1 MIKKDVLITIKGT
14 QTVDGEKDT
23 TELFTQGIFYKKD
36 GCFYITYDESET
48 TGFAGNK
55 TTLKVDGNEKVIFM
69 RGPATR
75 SHLIVE
81 KGKRNIGHYGTEAGD
96 VAIGVST
103 KEIDSKLCENGG
115 ELYFS
120 YSLDINQT
128 YVSDNEVY
136 INIKDS
142 N

>member
-1 MIKKDVLITIKGT
+1 MIKKDVFITIRGT
-14 QTVDGEKDT
+14 QEADGEKDT
-23 TELFTQGIFYKKD
+23 TELYTQGQFYKKD
-36 GCFYITYDESET
+36 SAFYIAYDESEA

-55 TTLKVDGNEKVIFM
+55 TTLKIDGNEKVVFM

-81 KGKRNIGHYGTEAGD
+81 SGKRNIGHYGTEMGD
-96 VAIGVST
+96 IAIGVSA
-103 KEIDSKLCENGG
+103 KKIDSKLNENGG

-128 YVSDNEVY
+128 HVSDNEIY
-136 INIKDS
+136 INIKE

>member
-1 MIKKDVLITIKGT
+1 MIKKDVFITIKGT
-14 QTVDGEKDT
+14 QEADGEKDT
-23 TELFTQGIFYKKD
+23 TELFTQGQFYHKD
-36 GCFYITYDESET
+36 NTFYISYEESET

-55 TTLKVDGNEKVIFM
+55 TTLKVDGNEKVVFM
-69 RGPATR
+69 RGPKNR

-81 KGKRNIGHYGTEAGD
+81 KGKRNIGHYGTEMGD
-96 VAIGVST
+96 ISIGVST
-103 KEIDSKLCENGG
+103 RKIDSKLNENGG

-136 INIKDS
+136 INIKDC
-142 N
+142 